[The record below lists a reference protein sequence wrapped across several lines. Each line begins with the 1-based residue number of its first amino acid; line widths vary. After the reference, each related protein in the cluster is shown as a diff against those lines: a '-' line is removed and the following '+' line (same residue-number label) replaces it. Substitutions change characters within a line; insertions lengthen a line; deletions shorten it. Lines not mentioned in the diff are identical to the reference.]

1 MKLTLSRLSALL
13 SSSLLPVA
21 LSYAA
26 PPDPPSPQGA
36 GTIEQRLERAW
47 KTLRDGDAATAA
59 PDLVAAA
66 KEIPHPAVLMAAAE
80 ALARSGKTA
89 EAVSWVERAAA
100 MGGVGNLE
108 RLQEAFAA
116 ARNAPGVEPAFAKL
130 RANDTAIARGKV
142 AFTLEEKDLLPESV
156 AYDPVSRA
164 FYVGSLHK
172 RKIVRVGPDGAAHDF
187 VPQGGD
193 GAWAILGMKIDPR
206 RRELWANSCNAVEA
220 SPPMAPEEPAT
231 VGQAGV
237 FRWSLDTGKLV
248 AKHVAGSK
256 DAPVCFNDLVITP
269 DGAAWISAGPDVY
282 RLAPG
287 AAAPERF
294 IETEGFIN
302 GIAASDDGSRI
313 YMAHHLRGVQILD
326 PATRAVTPLR
336 MPADTTLAGIDGLY
350 VRGRT
355 LVAVQNGLGKSPER
369 VVQAALDASLSV
381 VTCHVVLDRNRPEYD
396 IPTTGVL
403 VGEDFYYVASSQL
416 RSFENG
422 RVWPLDR
429 LKKSP
434 IIRTPLAGADCRLG

>member
-1 MKLTLSRLSALL
+1 MRLTIIRLSVILALAVVL
-13 SSSLLPVA
+13 
-21 LSYAA
+21 AA
-26 PPDPPSPQGA
+26 SPCAVPSDQPAPKGTE
-36 GTIEQRLERAW
+36 TIEQRLERAW
-47 KTLRDGDAATAA
+47 KTLRDGDAAAAA

-66 KEIPHPAVLMAAAE
+66 KEVPHPAVLMAAAE
-80 ALARSGKTA
+80 ALARSGKPA
-89 EAVSWVERAAA
+89 EAVSWIDRAAA

-108 RLQEAFAA
+108 RIEEAFAA
-116 ARNAPGVEPAFAKL
+116 ARSAPGVEPALAKL
-130 RANDTAIARGKV
+130 RSNDVPIARGKV

-156 AYDPVSRA
+156 AYDPASRA

-172 RKIVRVGPDGAAHDF
+172 RKIVRVGADGAAQDF

-193 GAWAILGMKIDPR
+193 GVWAVLGMKVDPR
-206 RRELWANSCNAVEA
+206 RRELWANSCNPVEA

-231 VGQAGV
+231 LGQAGV

-248 AKHVAGSK
+248 AKHVIGSK

-269 DGAAWISAGPDVY
+269 DGIAWISAGPDVY

-287 AAAPERF
+287 SAPERF
-294 IETEGFIN
+294 IGSDGFIN

-313 YMAHHLRGVQILD
+313 FLAHHLRGVQVLD
-326 PATRAVTPLR
+326 PATRAVTPLKL
-336 MPADTTLAGIDGLY
+336 PGDATLAGIDGLY

-369 VVQAALDASLSV
+369 VVQAALDASLST

-403 VGEDFYYVASSQL
+403 VGDDLYYVASSQL

-429 LKKSP
+429 LKQST
-434 IIRTPLAGADCRLG
+434 IIRTALAGADCR